1 MATGMLSNRN
11 EDESSQQTNSN
22 SSEFMNCPQCQLEFN
37 SPQVCQHV
45 NYFNYFLSFHIIFYF
60 SFRASSEAVFF
71 LFVYNMKIIVVY

>member
-1 MATGMLSNRN
+1 MASGMLSNRN

-45 NYFNYFLSFHIIFYF
+45 NYFNYFLSFHMIFI
-60 SFRASSEAVFF
+60 FF
-71 LFVYNMKIIVVY
+71 FFCLCKLLLNIELLINGSL